1 MVKIVGV
8 QFAPVSKIYDF
19 LVGPFTNLQIG
30 DYVVVETSK
39 GLNVGRVIRPIR
51 EIPHKEAPNSL
62 KPVVRI
68 ANAWDLVSEDQ
79 YGHKEAE
86 VIQETKVWVKKH
98 NLHMKLVSASYN
110 FDGGYLT
117 IYFTAAKRVDFRM
130 LVKDLARVFHTRI
143 EMRQIGERDETKMI
157 GGIGRC
163 GRELCCSH
171 WKRDFQHIS
180 IRTAKLQNL
189 PLDPSEIT
197 GVCGKLMCCLAY
209 EVDTYKALSK
219 RLPHAGSRVNTKRGK
234 GKVKYIKPLKETF
247 TVWLEEEEEMVEM
260 TVEDLESSPHRES

>member
-8 QFAPVSKIYDF
+8 QFDPVSKIYDF
-19 LVGPFTNLQIG
+19 SASSFPDLQIG

-39 GLNVGRVIRPIR
+39 GLNVGRVIKPVQ
-51 EIPHKEAPNSL
+51 EIPSKETHDLL

-68 ANAWDLVSEDQ
+68 ANAWDLTSKDQ
-79 YGHKEAE
+79 YAHKEAE
-86 VIQETKVWVKKH
+86 IIQETKVWVRKH
-98 NLHMKLVSASYN
+98 NLPMKLVTASYN

-117 IYFTAAKRVDFRM
+117 IYFTAAKRVDFRT
-130 LVKDLARVFHTRI
+130 LVKDLAHVFHTRI

-171 WKRDFQHIS
+171 WKRDFQHVS

-209 EVDTYKALSK
+209 EVDTYKTLSK
-219 RLPHAGSRVNTKRGK
+219 NLPRAGSRVVTKRGK

-247 TVWLEEEEEMVEM
+247 TVWLEDEEEMAEM
-260 TVEDLESSPHRES
+260 TVDDLEP